1 MDCNVNHSIFLRSNG
16 SLACWCDY
24 GSLKTLQE
32 FDPTLDY
39 AEDVYLGKVYGYIRE
54 QLAKGT
60 MPFPDYCSKCMVLQ
74 INSPFVSTYPR
85 DRYIDTF
92 QVEPALACQLDCP
105 GCIPMK
111 ERKTRIERTSVGHLI
126 LAPKVFEKILGD
138 FNRAGMRIR
147 VIDFQGHGE
156 PTLNRDI
163 WSMIR
168 MAKSLFPDSRNTM
181 CTHANLDF
189 ADDMVA
195 AGLDEIIYA
204 IDGMSQESYAPY
216 RVHGDFEQAYSF
228 MRSFSRA
235 ARARNAK
242 IDTVWKY
249 VLFRHNDSPE
259 QLSKAQELAIDAQ
272 VTELRFIITQ
282 LGPLSTRIIDESDIP
297 RVSKKLNVKV
307 LNYKVDVKQLDEG
320 ITLARSG
327 IKANQLPQAAQ
338 SASFV
343 AAMMKRL
350 FAEPQTVPPKFAGYL
365 SDLHELANLLPESA
379 RTTIVG
385 DIQHL
390 SSPKTFLSRLL
401 GT

>member
-24 GSLKTLQE
+24 GSLKTIQE
-32 FDPTLDY
+32 FDPAIDY

-74 INSPFVSTYPR
+74 INSPFITTYPR

-111 ERKTRIERTSVGHLI
+111 ERKTRIARTSVGHLI
-126 LAPKVFEKILGD
+126 LAPMVFEKIIGD
-138 FNRAGMRIR
+138 FSRAGMRIR

-156 PTLNRDI
+156 PTLNRDV

-168 MAKSLFPDSRNTM
+168 TAKSLFPNSYATM

-189 ADDMVA
+189 TEDMID
-195 AGLDEIIYA
+195 AGLDQIIYA
-204 IDGMSQESYAPY
+204 IDGMDQESYAPY
-216 RVHGDFEQAYSF
+216 RVHGDFEQAHRF
-228 MRSFSRA
+228 MKSFSIA
-235 ARARNAK
+235 ARARGAK

-249 VLFRHNDSPE
+249 VLFSHNDSRE
-259 QLSKAQELAIDAQ
+259 QLLKAQELAIDAQ
-272 VTELRFIITQ
+272 ISELRFIITQ
-282 LGPLSTRIIDESDIP
+282 LGPLSTRIVDEDDIP
-297 RVSKKLNVKV
+297 RASRKLNVKV

-327 IKANQLPQAAQ
+327 IKANQLSQATQ
-338 SASFV
+338 SAAFV

-350 FAEPQTVPPKFAGYL
+350 FAEPQTVPQKFAGYL
-365 SDLHELANLLPESA
+365 SDLLELAELLPPSA
-379 RTTIVG
+379 RTAIVS

-390 SSPKTFLSRLL
+390 SSP
-401 GT
+401 